1 MNFPLRGDENFIKN
15 LKKGD
20 ILYNIELEW
29 NPDKCQAEVNVKD
42 ITFDHYEKDETGK
55 TVKRANTDGDVWAV
69 LSRGGIQTEKHNI
82 MYGFYK
88 TPLDALEAF
97 KSLTEAMDKAAE
109 AGIKK
114 ENRRLE
120 KLAKKLA
127 DSVKGD
133 KSNGSR

>member
-1 MNFPLRGDENFIKN
+1 MNFPLRGDESFIKN

-42 ITFDHYEKDETGK
+42 IRFDHYEKDEPGK
-55 TVKRANTDGDVWAV
+55 TVKRANDGGDVWAV
-69 LSRGGIQTEKHNI
+69 LSKGGIQTEKHNI

-88 TPLDALEAF
+88 TPMDALEAF
-97 KSLTEAMDKAAE
+97 KRLTEAMDSAAL

-114 ENRRLE
+114 EQKRLE
-120 KLAKKLA
+120 KIAKRLAKKEET
-127 DSVKGD
+127 D
-133 KSNGSR
+133 GSR